1 MIKFLWDLRI
11 IEWFSNK
18 FMPSAALGGK
28 LLWGDKKWDPEQ
40 VELRN
45 FFLKACTVGGLII
58 YFITLFL

>member
-11 IEWFSNK
+11 IEWFSK
-18 FMPSAALGGK
+18 FTTDVAWGGK

-45 FFLKACTVGGLII
+45 FFLKAVAIGGLII
-58 YFITLFL
+58 YFISLFL